1 MKNTDR
7 DARKHGRNED
17 DARIDE
23 SNAESFPASD
33 APAWTSGAARSAE
46 PAKEEAGRHEYE
58 ARRDLMPKGLPGIS
72 EDQIAQH
79 WKLYEGYVKNVNLL
93 NEKLAALSAKKD
105 FGLEFAELK
114 RRLGFEYDGMILHEH
129 YFGVLKAGQ
138 KPLGEDA
145 ALSKQMKKSFGG
157 FANWKDEFTAIGK
170 MRGVGWAILYFDPR
184 ARVLTNHWIGMHEDG
199 HPAGFVPILV
209 MDVWE
214 HAYMVDAGADGRPK
228 YIEAFFKNVDW
239 SKVDRALTEADRAA
253 EGLALHEM

>member
-1 MKNTDR
+1 MSSMDKDS
-7 DARKHGRNED
+7 RKHGRNED
-17 DARIDE
+17 DARVDE
-23 SNAESFPASD
+23 SSDESFPASD
-33 APAWTSGAARSAE
+33 PPAWTSGGSRRAETSSAA
-46 PAKEEAGRHEYE
+46 PAHHQYQPRQELRPKE
-58 ARRDLMPKGLPGIS
+58 LPGIS

-93 NEKLAALSAKKD
+93 NEKLAALTAKKD
-105 FGLEFAELK
+105 FGPEFSELK
-114 RRLGFEYDGMILHEH
+114 RRLGFEYDGMILHEY

-138 KPLGEDA
+138 KPLGEEA

-157 FANWKDEFTAIGK
+157 FSAWKEEFTAIGK

-184 ARVLTNHWIGMHEDG
+184 ARVLTNHWIGLHEDG

-214 HAYMVDAGADGRPK
+214 HAYMVDGGADGRPR

-239 SKVDRALTEADRAA
+239 SKVDREMAEAERLAA
-253 EGLALHEM
+253 GSLQEM